1 MKQLVQDLKKGKMK
15 ILEVPFPA
23 LAEGGVLVRSH
34 YSVISAGT
42 EGKTVTDARK
52 GYIAKAR
59 GRQKEVK
66 QVIQAA
72 KTQGMIA
79 TYKMVMNKLEAPS
92 GLGYSCA
99 GEVIAVGRKVTEFK
113 VGNRVACGGAG
124 AAHAEVVAVPKNLC
138 AKVPD
143 GVEMKE
149 AAFATIAAIAMQG
162 VRQAELKLG
171 ETAVVIGLGLVGQ
184 LTLQLLHASG
194 VAAVGIDIDPAAVA
208 LAKKTGLAHVFKREH
223 AGLEQKVLKIS
234 SGLGADAV
242 IITASASS
250 LDPVNLAGALCRKK
264 GRVVVVG
271 GVPTGFEREH
281 YYKKELELLMSCSYG
296 PGRYD
301 ANYEE
306 KGNDYPPGYVR
317 WTENRNMQA
326 YLALLKDK
334 KLQVDKLITH
344 EFELERAADAYAMI
358 LSKAQPF
365 CGVVLKYDAE
375 TRQEER
381 VVLRE
386 GKGEAAEPHI
396 GFIGAGSFAQ
406 NILLPAV
413 KAAKTGA
420 MIGVATARPNNARN
434 VADKYGFAYCTG
446 NADEIIADND
456 INTVF
461 IATRHDSHAKYVL
474 AALKSGK
481 NVFVEKPICLTE
493 AELMEI
499 SSLYSSLI
507 TPLSG
512 DLKGH
517 HSSPL
522 LMVGFNRRFAPL
534 IQKLMATLPTDLPKA
549 INYRINSGSI
559 PPGHWIHDPE
569 TGGGRVIGEVCHFV
583 DLAMFIAGAPVTQVS
598 ANLMAS
604 AQNLEDTLVVNL
616 AFTDGSVAAIS
627 YFSNGSPQLPKERLE
642 VFCAGQAAILEDF
655 KTLTVYDKKI
665 SQTKLSRLDKGH
677 AREVELFLNAI
688 KKGEAC
694 PISFADIHLSTL
706 ATLKIIEA
714 FKSKT
719 AIHL

>member
-1 MKQLVQDLKKGKMK
+1 MKQLTQELKSGSMK

-23 LAEGGVLVRSH
+23 LSEGGVLVRSH
-34 YSVISAGT
+34 FSVISAGT

-59 GRQKEVK
+59 SRQKEVR
-66 QVIQAA
+66 QVIQAV
-72 KTQGMIA
+72 KTQGLLA

-99 GEVIAVGRKVTEFK
+99 GEVIAVGRNIKEFK
-113 VGNRVACGGAG
+113 VGDYVACGGAG
-124 AAHAEVVAVPKNLC
+124 AVHAEVVAIPKNLC
-138 AKVPD
+138 AKVPA
-143 GVEMKE
+143 GVDLKE

-162 VRQAELKLG
+162 GRQADLKLG

-184 LTLQLLHASG
+184 LTLQLLQAAG
-194 VAAVGIDIDPAAVA
+194 VTAIGIDIESAPVT
-208 LAKKTGLAHVFKREH
+208 LARKIGFENVFISGK
-223 AGLEQKVLKIS
+223 AGLEDLVLKTS

-242 IITASASS
+242 IITASTSS
-250 LDPVNLAGALCRKK
+250 LDPVNLAGRLCRKK
-264 GRVVVVG
+264 GRVVIVG

-281 YYKKELELLMSCSYG
+281 YYKKELELRMSCSYG

-301 ANYEE
+301 ADYEE
-306 KGNDYPPGYVR
+306 KGIDYPPGYVR

-334 KLQVDKLITH
+334 KLNVAKLITH
-344 EFELERAADAYAMI
+344 EFALADASDAYAMI

-365 CGVVLKYDAE
+365 CGVVLKYDVEAK
-375 TRQEER
+375 QEER
-381 VVLRE
+381 VILRE
-386 GKGEAAEPHI
+386 SKASPTGPRI
-396 GFIGAGSFAQ
+396 GFIGAGAFAQ

-413 KAAKTGA
+413 NAAKIGELV
-420 MIGVATARPNNARN
+420 GVATARPNNARY
-434 VADKYGFAYCTG
+434 VADKYGFAYCSG
-446 NADEIIADND
+446 NADEIIADPN

-461 IATRHDSHAKYVL
+461 IATRHDLHAGFILK
-474 AALKSGK
+474 ALNAGK
-481 NVFVEKPICLTE
+481 HVFVEKPLCLTE
-493 AELMEI
+493 EELIEI
-499 SSLYSSLI
+499 SALYSSLL
-507 TPLSG
+507 TPTSSL
-512 DLKGH
+512 LPPI
-517 HSSPL
+517 SSPL

-534 IQKLMATLPTDLPKA
+534 VEKINTLFPADLPKA

-559 PPGHWIHDPE
+559 PLGHWIHDPQV
-569 TGGGRVIGEVCHFV
+569 GGGRIIGEVCHFV

-604 AQNLEDTLVVNL
+604 AQNLEDTLVINL
-616 AFTDGSVAAIS
+616 GFADGSVAAIS

-642 VFCAGQAAILEDF
+642 VFCAGLAAIMEDF

-665 SQTKLSRLDKGH
+665 SQTKLSRQDKGH
-677 AREVELFLNAI
+677 GREVELFLRAV

-694 PISFADIHLSTL
+694 PILFADIYLSTL
-706 ATLKIIEA
+706 ATFKIIEA

-719 AIHL
+719 VIQL